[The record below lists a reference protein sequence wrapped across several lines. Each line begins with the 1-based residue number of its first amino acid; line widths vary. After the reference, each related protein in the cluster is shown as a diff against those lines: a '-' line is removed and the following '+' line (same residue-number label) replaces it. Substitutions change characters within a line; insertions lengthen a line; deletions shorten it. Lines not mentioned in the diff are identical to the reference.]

1 MCAWA
6 AGSYTKGNSGTGGWT
21 GDASLGIGIE
31 AGRHDTQ
38 DNDFATGIN
47 QCINKDG
54 SNSFT
59 GNANLGGFRPTNLA
73 AGTAAAPALC
83 VGNDVNTGV
92 FGPAADTWAVATNG
106 SERLRVDSTGNV
118 GIGVTNPSLKLDV
131 QLSTNTADGLRVLNS
146 NAGSAAASVVYLGND
161 QSTTASRIVVNSNAN
176 TGSYAGGSSFNFY
189 QGLNAPMSFWTA
201 ATERIRI
208 STSGI
213 ATFGTTNTDP
223 AGANVAGVAIY
234 GGSDI
239 GYTSISRASGLPVK
253 VNRTT
258 NDGNLIELA
267 QDGVTEGAISVSG
280 NTITYGAFSG
290 SHWSQLSDN
299 SKPEI
304 LRGTVL
310 ETIDELCEWENEENE
325 RLAKVKV
332 SDTVASKA
340 VYGVFMDW
348 DNDWTATN
356 DMKVT
361 SLGAF
366 VCRLHA
372 DAMPEVGDL
381 LESNGD
387 GTARV
392 QADDIV
398 KSSTIGK
405 VTCSARTHE
414 YDDGTFCVPVVLMC
428 G

>member
-1 MCAWA
+1 MPWA

-54 SNSFT
+54 SNAFT
-59 GNANLGGFRPTNLA
+59 ADPNLGGFKPTNIA

-83 VGNDVNTGV
+83 VGGDVNTGV

-106 SERLRVDSTGNV
+106 TERVRVDSTGRV
-118 GIGVTNPSLKLDV
+118 GIGTSSPASLVHILNSGDVGVTIE
-131 QLSTNTADGLRVLNS
+131 STGGAAFDQSILFKDTTSTWYVGNRYSAPNTSFGIGNTASKDTIVI
-146 NAGSAAASVVYLGND
+146 NA
-161 QSTTASRIVVNSNAN
+161 
-176 TGSYAGGSSFNFY
+176 AGDT
-189 QGLNAPMSFWTA
+189 M
-201 ATERIRI
+201 
-208 STSGI
+208 
-213 ATFGTTNTDP
+213 FGTTNADP
-223 AGANVAGVAIY
+223 PSNNVAGVAVATT
-234 GGSDI
+234 GGST
-239 GYTSISRASGLPVK
+239 GLLSVSRMGGTPARI
-253 VNRTT
+253 NRGTD
-258 NDGNLIELA
+258 DGNLVEFNQAGAL
-267 QDGVTEGAISVSG
+267 EGAISVSG

-290 SHWSQLSDN
+290 SHWSQLSNN
-299 SKPEI
+299 SRPEI

-310 ETIDELCEWENEENE
+310 ETIDELCEWEGEENE
-325 RLAKVKV
+325 RLAKVKI

-348 DNDWTATN
+348 DNDWSDTN
-356 DMKVT
+356 DMRVT
-361 SLGAF
+361 SIGAF
-366 VCRLHA
+366 ICRLHTQA
-372 DAMPEVGDL
+372 TPQVGDL

-392 QADDIV
+392 QAYDVI

-405 VTCSARTHE
+405 VTCSVKTHE